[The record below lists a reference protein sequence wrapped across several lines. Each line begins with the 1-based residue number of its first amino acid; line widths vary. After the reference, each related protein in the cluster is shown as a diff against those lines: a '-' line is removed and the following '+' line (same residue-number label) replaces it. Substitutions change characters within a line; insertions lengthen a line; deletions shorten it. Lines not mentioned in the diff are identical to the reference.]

1 MHPNQ
6 QYPGQGGAS
15 NAPYPQQPP
24 HNVAGAQRPQQPPFG
39 NPASY
44 SIGSGIMG
52 GNQPSMPGPHGGNQG
67 GYGSSG
73 NPYGQSSGNPYGQTS
88 GNPYAQGSNPPGGNP
103 YAQSSYGMSGGGSGP
118 GSYPSSGQQPYGNN
132 PYAQNSSTVG
142 AGYPPSQSGGYPPQS
157 GAYQPQSGG
166 YQPRPGGNPPPSGGY
181 PPQSGGNPPPSGG
194 YPPQSGGNPPPS
206 GGYPPQS
213 GGNPPPSGGYPPQS
227 GGYPPQSGGY
237 PPQSGGYPPQSG
249 GYPGQQSSYPSQGGF
264 PGSQQSGG
272 FMSNDQ
278 RSQQLNQLVQRY
290 EISPQIAARLHILA
304 NCEIVV
310 LCDDSGSMN
319 TPLQGTNQ
327 TRWDE
332 LKSLVNIVVDICAVM
347 DSNGVDVYFLNRDPV
362 LNVTNAQNMRHV
374 FNSPAKGL
382 TPLVPALRKILAAKR
397 SLTFEK
403 KLLIL
408 IATDGAPTNERGQ
421 TDIGSLEAVLR
432 NERTPQTYI
441 TFLACTDDLDSVNY
455 LSSWDKS
462 MPNLDV
468 IDDYRS
474 ERAEI
479 QRIRGANFPF
489 SFGDYIVKALLGSI
503 DPWFDSLDERA

>member
-1 MHPNQ
+1 
-6 QYPGQGGAS
+6 
-15 NAPYPQQPP
+15 
-24 HNVAGAQRPQQPPFG
+24 
-39 NPASY
+39 
-44 SIGSGIMG
+44 
-52 GNQPSMPGPHGGNQG
+52 
-67 GYGSSG
+67 
-73 NPYGQSSGNPYGQTS
+73 
-88 GNPYAQGSNPPGGNP
+88 
-103 YAQSSYGMSGGGSGP
+103 
-118 GSYPSSGQQPYGNN
+118 
-132 PYAQNSSTVG
+132 
-142 AGYPPSQSGGYPPQS
+142 
-157 GAYQPQSGG
+157 
-166 YQPRPGGNPPPSGGY
+166 
-181 PPQSGGNPPPSGG
+181 
-194 YPPQSGGNPPPS
+194 
-206 GGYPPQS
+206 
-213 GGNPPPSGGYPPQS
+213 
-227 GGYPPQSGGY
+227 
-237 PPQSGGYPPQSG
+237 
-249 GYPGQQSSYPSQGGF
+249 YPSQGGF